1 MTSQTTHQDRAQSA
15 PMLLW
20 VLQCGANAITCE
32 VDARD
37 DQSYEVCVVPHW
49 DPSATVIERFQTP
62 MLAVERHAD
71 IARRLRENAGSSSIA
86 SSLEASTRLP
96 DWG

>member
-1 MTSQTTHQDRAQSA
+1 MTSQTTHQDSDTQSA
-15 PMLLW
+15 PLLLW
-20 VLQCGANAITCE
+20 VLQRGANAITCE
-32 VDARD
+32 LDARD

-71 IARRLRENAGSSSIA
+71 IARRLRENGWIVIDHVVPR
-86 SSLEASTRLP
+86 SLKAAA
-96 DWG
+96 

>member
-1 MTSQTTHQDRAQSA
+1 MTLQTTHQDRAQSA

-20 VLQCGANAITCE
+20 VLQSGANAITCE
-32 VDARD
+32 LDARD

-71 IARRLRENAGSSSIA
+71 IARRLRDNGWIVIDHVVPRSLNAA
-86 SSLEASTRLP
+86 A
-96 DWG
+96 